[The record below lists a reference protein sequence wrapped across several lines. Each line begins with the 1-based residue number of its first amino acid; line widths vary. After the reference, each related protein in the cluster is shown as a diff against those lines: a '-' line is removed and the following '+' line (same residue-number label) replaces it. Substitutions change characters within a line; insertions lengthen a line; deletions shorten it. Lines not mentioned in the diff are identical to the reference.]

1 MPRGHIQIRL
11 VMTAQSG
18 HSVTS
23 VASRLLARDILPGT
37 VNAASGHWPAECKKT
52 SYFGRR
58 VIANEQCVFADI
70 ERRECAEFPLPHPPL
85 TPGPQ
90 QLTGNH
96 ANGIRASTVW
106 GLKLEVADD
115 DLGEVAH
122 SRPNRYATSGCPSF
136 AMT

>member
-11 VMTAQSG
+11 VMTAQSV

-23 VASRLLARDILPGT
+23 VASRLLARDILPGSQRRERALA
-37 VNAASGHWPAECKKT
+37 NRMPEA
-52 SYFGRR
+52 SYFGR
-58 VIANEQCVFADI
+58 VIANEQCVFADV

-85 TPGPQ
+85 TSGSQ
-90 QLTGNH
+90 QLMGNH
-96 ANGIRASTVW
+96 ANGIRAATVC

-115 DLGEVAH
+115 DLDEVTH
-122 SRPNRYATSGCPSF
+122 FLPNKCSASGWVSF